1 MLRVLIAARDVV
13 GTHFPMRYCMRSL
26 FRVMLCVLN
35 ISRDIYV
42 VTCMNTSRHT
52 YVSCTHKSRHIYIS
66 LDAHAR
72 QCCFVLYA

>member
-13 GTHFPMRYCMRSL
+13 GTHFPMRYCMCSL

-42 VTCMNTSRHT
+42 VTCMNTQGIHMSHVR
-52 YVSCTHKSRHIYIS
+52 IS
-66 LDAHAR
+66 LGT
-72 QCCFVLYA
+72 YT